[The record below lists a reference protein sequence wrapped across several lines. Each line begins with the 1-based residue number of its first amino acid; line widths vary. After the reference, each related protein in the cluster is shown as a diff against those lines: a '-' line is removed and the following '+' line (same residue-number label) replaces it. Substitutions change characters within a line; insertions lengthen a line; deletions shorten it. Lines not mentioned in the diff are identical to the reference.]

1 MEMIRNQ
8 LKQGIREK
16 KLQIGCWMSLGSHA
30 AAEICASAGFDWVLI
45 DTEHAP
51 NDVPQV
57 LHLLHAAAAY
67 PSSPIMVRAYWNDT
81 VLIKRLLDLGVQSL
95 LIPNVQTVEEA
106 KRAVEAVRYPPR
118 GVRGVSTNSRSNR
131 FGRIKDYF
139 KHADDELCLMV
150 QLETRKGLE
159 NLEAIA
165 AIDGIDGLFIGP
177 QDLAADL
184 GHLGDAGHADARAA
198 MADAIQRIDKTG
210 KVPGILA
217 FVEADAKH
225 WISKGARFVAATGD
239 QFLLARSTEAV
250 VAAFKG

>member
-1 MEMIRNQ
+1 MEMIGNR
-8 LKQGIREK
+8 LKQVLVDK
-16 KLQIGCWMSLGSHA
+16 QLQVGCWLSLGSHT

-45 DTEHAP
+45 DMEHAP

-67 PSSPIMVRAYWNDT
+67 PSSIVVRAYWNDT

-95 LIPNVQTVEEA
+95 LVPNVQTVEEA
-106 KRAVEAVRYPPR
+106 KLAVEAVRYPPR
-118 GVRGVSTNSRSNR
+118 GVRGVSANSRSNR

-139 KHADDELCLMV
+139 QRANDEVCLMV
-150 QLETRKGLE
+150 QIETRQGLD

-165 AIDGIDGLFIGP
+165 AVDGIDGLFIGP

-184 GHLGDAGHADARAA
+184 GHLGNPGHVEVRAA
-198 MADAIQRIDKTG
+198 MGEALRRIDKAG

-217 FVEADAKH
+217 FAEADAKH
-225 WISKGARFVAATGD
+225 WISEGARFVAVTGD
-239 QFLLARSTEAV
+239 AFLLARSSEAV
-250 VAAFKG
+250 VKAFKR

>member
-1 MEMIRNQ
+1 MEMIGNR
-8 LKQGIREK
+8 LKQVLVDK
-16 KLQIGCWMSLGSHA
+16 QLQVGCWLSLGSHT

-45 DTEHAP
+45 DMEHAP

-67 PSSPIMVRAYWNDT
+67 PSSIVVRAYWNDT

-95 LIPNVQTVEEA
+95 LVPNVQTVEEA
-106 KRAVEAVRYPPR
+106 KLAVEAVRYPPR
-118 GVRGVSTNSRSNR
+118 GVRGVSANSRSNR

-139 KHADDELCLMV
+139 QRANDEVCLMV
-150 QLETRKGLE
+150 QIETRQGLD

-165 AIDGIDGLFIGP
+165 AVDGIDGLFIGP

-184 GHLGDAGHADARAA
+184 GHLGNPGHVEVRAA
-198 MADAIQRIDKTG
+198 MGEGLRRIDKAG

-217 FVEADAKH
+217 FAEADAKH
-225 WISKGARFVAATGD
+225 WISEGARFVAVTGD
-239 QFLLARSTEAV
+239 AFLLARSSEAV
-250 VAAFKG
+250 VKAFKR

>member
-8 LKQGIREK
+8 LKHALLEK
-16 KLQIGCWMSLGSHA
+16 KLQCGCWISLGSHT

-57 LHLLHAAAAY
+57 MHLLQAVAAY
-67 PSSPIMVRAYWNDT
+67 PSPVMVRAFWNDT
-81 VLIKRLLDLGVQSL
+81 VLIKRLLDMGVQSI

-106 KRAVEAVRYPPR
+106 KQAVDAVRYPPR

-139 KHADDELCLMV
+139 KHADNEVCLMV
-150 QLETRKGLE
+150 QLETRKGVE
-159 NLEAIA
+159 NLEQIA
-165 AIDGIDGLFIGP
+165 AVDGIDGLFIGP

-184 GHLGDAGHADARAA
+184 GHLGDAGHADVREA
-198 MADAIQRIDKTG
+198 MGDAIQRIDKTG

-217 FVEADAKH
+217 FAEADAKH
-225 WISKGARFVAATGD
+225 WISQGARFVAVTGD
-239 QFLLARSTEAV
+239 QFLLARSTESV
-250 VAAFKG
+250 VAAFRN

>member
-1 MEMIRNQ
+1 MEMIRNR
-8 LKQGIREK
+8 LKQALREK
-16 KLQIGCWMSLGSHA
+16 KLQCGCWMSLGSHT

-45 DTEHAP
+45 DMEHAP

-67 PSSPIMVRAYWNDT
+67 PSSVMVRAYWNDT

-118 GVRGVSTNSRSNR
+118 GVRGVSANSRSNR

-139 KHADDELCLMV
+139 KRADDELCLMV
-150 QLETRKGLE
+150 QLETRKGVD
-159 NLEAIA
+159 NLEQIA

-184 GHLGDAGHADARAA
+184 GHLGDPAHTDARAA
-198 MADAIQRIDKTG
+198 MSDAIQRIDKTG

-217 FVEADAKH
+217 FIEADAKH
-225 WISKGARFVAATGD
+225 WISQGARFVAVTGD
-239 QFLLARSTEAV
+239 QFLLARSTESV
-250 VAAFKG
+250 VAAFVD